1 MVCPKCG
8 KEDCEVVT
16 ETSSSG
22 KDVSAGKAC
31 CGSVLLGPIGLLCGL
46 CGKGKQTK
54 SETFFVCKNCG
65 NKFKA

>member
-16 ETSSSG
+16 ETSTSG

-31 CGSVLLGPIGLLCGL
+31 CGTEHVVQNFLID
-46 CGKGKQTK
+46 
-54 SETFFVCKNCG
+54 
-65 NKFKA
+65 